1 MKQSILIIG
10 LIVLLGFGCSH
21 RYRVP
26 KEFIQPEQMTQVLW
40 DMSLAED
47 LVANTRKKDSTRNI
61 KKETQIE
68 YEKVFGI
75 HKISEKQFR
84 DSYDFYK
91 QNPLILEVVLDT
103 LHARSERRRQE
114 FFKLRS

>member
-1 MKQSILIIG
+1 MKQIL
-10 LIVLLGFGCSH
+10 LIVVLFLLCFGCSH

-26 KEFIQPEQMTQVLW
+26 KEFIQPEQMTQLFW

-47 LVANTRKKDSTRNI
+47 VVINTHRKDSSRNI
-61 KKETQIE
+61 KKDTQIE

-75 HKISEKQFR
+75 HKVTEKQFR
-84 DSYDFYK
+84 DSYDFYREH
-91 QNPLILEVVLDT
+91 PLILKVVLDS
-103 LHARSERRRQE
+103 LQARSERRRQD